1 MRPLLLKGHE
11 RSITCVVYNVDG
23 DLLFTASKDDK
34 PTCWY
39 SENGERVGTYV
50 GHSGAVWRLDVSQDS
65 VYLIS
70 GSADTNA
77 KMWEVQTGKEVMNF
91 PHRGPV
97 RSVQFSYGDKLMLT
111 SSDPFMSY
119 PALVRLYSAELDSLS
134 EQPLMEW
141 SNHGHEGKIIGA
153 HFVFANQ
160 QFMTTGEDGFIRFYD
175 AKSGEKQNEVKAHD
189 KQISNVCFNKERTL
203 VLTASADSV
212 SRLYDVKTMEEL
224 KTFATD
230 RPVNGCAISPLKDHV
245 FIGGGQDA
253 MSVTTTSAR
262 SGGFE
267 CQIFHMVYEQ
277 VLGTVKG
284 HFGPINCIA
293 IHPDGRSYA
302 SGGEDGYIR
311 LHFLDPEYF
320 EKYPDTTDDDDVLA
334 NFKGTVDNAR
344 V

>member
-11 RSITCVVYNVDG
+11 RSITCVCYNKDG

-39 SENGERVGTYV
+39 SENGERVGTYI
-50 GHSGAVWRLDVSQDS
+50 GHSGAVWRLDVTQDS

-77 KMWEVQTGKEVMNF
+77 KMWEVQTGKELFNF

-111 SSDPFMSY
+111 TSDPFMSY
-119 PALVRLYSAELDSLS
+119 PALIRLYDAQVDNLS

-141 SNHGHEGKIIGA
+141 SEHDHAGKIIGA
-153 HFVFANQ
+153 HFVYANE

-175 AKSGEKQNEVKAHD
+175 TKSGNKIRETKAHD
-189 KQISNVCFNKERTL
+189 KQINNISFNKERTL
-203 VLTASADSV
+203 LLTASADNLSK
-212 SRLYDVKTMEEL
+212 LYDVKDMNML
-224 KTFATD
+224 KLYETD

-253 MSVTTTSAR
+253 MSVTTTSTR
-262 SGGFE
+262 SGKFE
-267 CQIFHMVYEQ
+267 THIIHMIYEQ
-277 VLGTVKG
+277 VLGSVKG

-293 IHPDGRSYA
+293 IHPDGRSFA

-320 EKYPDTTDDDDVLA
+320 EKYPDSTAEDDVLP
-334 NFKGTVDNAR
+334 NFKEKRAVVG
-344 V
+344 